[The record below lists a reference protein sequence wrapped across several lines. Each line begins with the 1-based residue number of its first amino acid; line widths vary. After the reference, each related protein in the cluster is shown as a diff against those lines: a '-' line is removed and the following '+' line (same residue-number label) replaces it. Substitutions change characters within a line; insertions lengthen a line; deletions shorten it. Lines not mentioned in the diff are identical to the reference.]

1 MSDEF
6 EPKMK
11 AISLLPS
18 TSMTVVRVLT
28 RESGPIRREDLGE
41 IQWDFSGKRLRT
53 MKFEDFDKK
62 F

>member
-18 TSMTVVRVLT
+18 TSMMVVRVLM
-28 RESGPIRREDLGE
+28 RESGPIRMEDLGE